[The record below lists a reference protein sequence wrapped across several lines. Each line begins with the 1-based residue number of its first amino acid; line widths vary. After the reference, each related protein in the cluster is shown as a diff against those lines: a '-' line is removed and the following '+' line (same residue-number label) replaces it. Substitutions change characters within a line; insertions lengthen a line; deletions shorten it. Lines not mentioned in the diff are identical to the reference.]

1 LPKIA
6 KFLQN
11 LVQHWI
17 SMVLRKIGNR
27 APPFVV
33 RGGPK
38 WTNFGHKWPPEGLLI
53 WWSDMVWIRFGY
65 GLDPVWILVG
75 STHGASQLTYWNQF
89 WEYGLPSFSPKGTH
103 NNQNL
108 AQNNCRLGCLVWG
121 CKALRSD
128 WIEVGSSHGTSHPT
142 YQNQIYDLGTPNF
155 GRERPKNAHENGQQ
169 AHLGAIFRKIWA
181 SFRSH

>member
-1 LPKIA
+1 LLNFCKTWSNIGYQWSLERLEIGHPHLWSEEA
-6 KFLQN
+6 QN
-11 LVQHWI
+11 GLI
-17 SMVLRKIGNR
+17 LATND
-27 APPFVV
+27 PP
-33 RGGPK
+33 RDCWYDG
-38 WTNFGHKWPPEGLLI
+38 LI
-53 WWSDMVWIRFGY
+53 WSGY
-65 GLDPVWILVG
+65 GLDAVWIVVG
-75 STHGASQLTYWNQF
+75 ATPGASQLTYWNQF

>member
-1 LPKIA
+1 
-6 KFLQN
+6 
-11 LVQHWI
+11 
-17 SMVLRKIGNR
+17 MVLRKIGNR
-27 APPFVV
+27 ASPFVV

-65 GLDPVWILVG
+65 GLDRSWIYSWGIQPDILEPILGVW
-75 STHGASQLTYWNQF
+75 APQF
-89 WEYGLPSFSPKGTH
+89 EPKGTH